1 MSAHYILQ
9 PVVIH
14 SWEVCWPHS
23 TGEEIKAVEGSPVQ
37 MAGSPHS
44 IPPLHKAWKILFQ
57 SLRLNHS
64 GLGRVNIQKNTKD
77 LESICDS
84 CPSHC
89 TLEYFIEMRIMLEI
103 SHPFLSSEQSLLG
116 ISLTHLSSAWV
127 YRIELRGV
135 IVDHQNMQKKVL
147 KIGDCYC
154 LSQA

>member
-1 MSAHYILQ
+1 MSAYYIPQ
-9 PVVIH
+9 PVLIH
-14 SWEVCWPHS
+14 SCEVCWPHS

-57 SLRLNHS
+57 SLCLNHS

-77 LESICDS
+77 LESIWDS

-103 SHPFLSSEQSLLG
+103 SHPFCLVSRVSWAFLSHTWVLHGSTG
-116 ISLTHLSSAWV
+116 LSWEG
-127 YRIELRGV
+127 ELWTIRTCK
-135 IVDHQNMQKKVL
+135 KKVL

>member
-1 MSAHYILQ
+1 M
-9 PVVIH
+9 
-14 SWEVCWPHS
+14 
-23 TGEEIKAVEGSPVQ
+23 EGSPVQ

-127 YRIELRGV
+127 YRIELRGG
-135 IVDHQNMQKKVL
+135 IVDHQNMQEESAENWRLLLL
-147 KIGDCYC
+147 KSSLKARKHGSPYGEIHRFYPVPSTKDNCSY
-154 LSQA
+154 